1 LINPDIL
8 PLLQHKVVRFFS
20 CSKRSALQ
28 CVHLCDMA
36 PNDYTT
42 NPSTSS
48 AVWRACFPARRAR
61 APRLA
66 ACRWLAGW
74 AALAARMAE
83 ACHSLTTCCCSTGS
97 SALAARLAEASRSLT
112 ACWCSAGLTAL
123 VACRAEASR
132 SLTACC
138 CSTDWAA
145 LAARPAEACRS
156 LTACCC
162 STDWAALAALLAE
175 AFCSLTACC
184 CSALYIYT
192 QSSGTVTHLSHT
204 HTRQPPAY
212 NRFDFLILE
221 QVLHIEGWVL
231 FLFLFF
237 FLG

>member
-1 LINPDIL
+1 
-8 PLLQHKVVRFFS
+8 
-20 CSKRSALQ
+20 
-28 CVHLCDMA
+28 VHLCDMA
-36 PNDYTT
+36 PNECTT

-66 ACRWLAGW
+66 ACRWSTGW
-74 AALAARMAE
+74 AALV
-83 ACHSLTTCCCSTGS
+83 AC
-97 SALAARLAEASRSLT
+97 LAEASRSLT
-112 ACWCSAGLTAL
+112 ACWCSAGSTAL
-123 VACRAEASR
+123 AARRAEASH

-138 CSTDWAA
+138 CSADWAA
-145 LAARPAEACRS
+145 LVARPAEACRS
-156 LTACCC
+156 LTACWC

-175 AFCSLTACC
+175 AFRSLTACY
-184 CSALYIYT
+184 CSALCIYT

-204 HTRQPPAY
+204 HTRQPPPY

-231 FLFLFF
+231 FLFFLFI